1 MALFDENIQ
10 KQLKEIYAQLKDD
23 VNIVYFKLDEGC
35 PSCGETQ
42 QFLTE
47 MAELTDKIKLEILD
61 YATNSEEAKKYAI
74 ARVPAI
80 VILDKNKKD
89 YGIRF
94 YGIPSGYE
102 VNSFIASLM
111 ELSGVT
117 ETLPAD
123 ITEKLSKVTK
133 PIHIQVFATPSCP
146 HCPGAVITAHKLA
159 YNNPNIIADAIEANS
174 FPELSQ
180 KYNVTG
186 VPKIVINETFE
197 LMGNQP
203 IAEFLKVIE
212 SI

>member
-10 KQLKEIYAQLKDD
+10 TQLKQIYAQLKDE
-23 VNIVYFKLDEGC
+23 VNIVYFKLDAGC
-35 PSCGETQ
+35 PSCAETK

-47 MAELTDKIKLEILD
+47 MAELTDKIKLEVLD
-61 YATNSEEAKKYAI
+61 YATNSEEAKTYAI
-74 ARVPAI
+74 SRVPAI
-80 VILDKNKKD
+80 VMLDKNKKD

-117 ETLPAD
+117 EALPAD
-123 ITEKLSKVTK
+123 ILQQLAKVTK
-133 PIHIQVFATPSCP
+133 PIHIQVFATPTCP

-159 YNNPNIIADAIEANS
+159 YNNPNITADAIEANS
-174 FPELSQ
+174 FPELSN

-186 VPKIVINETFE
+186 VPKIVINETHE

-203 IAEFLKVIE
+203 ITEFLKVITA
-212 SI
+212 I